1 MNEAAAQAACFR
13 HVVFPDSIGGF
24 GHALNAAPQDS
35 IVADPCHP
43 APPPAFPP
51 PLSPAAESFVRWLFI
66 RAGLRFSHYKPE
78 TLARRL
84 PACLRAVRAA
94 SPMEARRALRRR
106 TDLLGPA
113 LEALLIGVTSF
124 FRDEGV
130 FSALRRRVLP
140 ELVRR
145 WRSRGADQP
154 LRVWSAGCSS
164 GAELYSVAL
173 LLLDQ
178 GALWPE
184 RCELLGTDCRGDAV
198 AGAAAGVFE
207 PAAMKGVPRE
217 LFREFFVCDN
227 DHFRVRHDVRSAV
240 RWRRGDALAAPEPGP
255 WDLVLCR
262 NLAIYL
268 QPAAAT
274 RLWCTLAASLR
285 PGGVLVVG
293 KAERPVG
300 VAGLAPD
307 GPCVYRRVDSTRGAG
322 Q

>member
-13 HVVFPDSIGGF
+13 HVVFPDSIGGY
-24 GHALNAAPQDS
+24 GRALNAAPQKLIEVEVRS
-35 IVADPCHP
+35 PS
-43 APPPAFPP
+43 PPPEFPP
-51 PLSPAAESFVRWLFI
+51 ALSPAAESFIRWLFI

-84 PACLRAVRAA
+84 PACLRAVHAA
-94 SPMEARRALRRR
+94 SPTEARRLLRRR
-106 TDLLGPA
+106 PDLLEPA

-130 FSALRRRVLP
+130 FSTLRRRVLP
-140 ELVRR
+140 ELVQR
-145 WRSRGADQP
+145 WRSRGADQR

-173 LLLDQ
+173 LLLEQ

-184 RCELLGTDCRGDAV
+184 RCELLGTDCRGDAIT
-198 AGAAAGVFE
+198 GAAAGVFD
-207 PAAMKGVPRE
+207 PADLKRVPRE
-217 LFREFFVCDN
+217 LFREFFVYED
-227 DHFRVRHDVRSAV
+227 DHYRVRADVRSAV

-274 RLWCTLAASLR
+274 RLWGMLAAALR

-300 VAGLAPD
+300 VAGLAPA

-322 Q
+322 R